1 MKLKS
6 ILAAGILAGTAVS
19 STAFAADSFSAD
31 QKKQMEQVI
40 HNYLVNN
47 PEVLIEAS
55 QALQMKQQQDMQ
67 KQAKSAIEKNANE
80 LFSGDMTVV
89 GNPKGNVTL
98 VEFFDYQ
105 CAHCKKMGPV
115 VEQLIKNNSNV
126 RVIFREFPIFGKS
139 SDMASRAALAAALQ
153 GKYKEMHQAL
163 LKKEGR
169 LNEKMI
175 LDTAKSIGLNVD
187 KLKKDM
193 DSEKVSQEL
202 KQTRALAEKLRLM
215 GTPAFIIAGTPDGKF
230 SMTMDSTFVPG
241 AASQEALQEMINNA
255 AKKK

>member
-6 ILAAGILAGTAVS
+6 IFAAGLLAGAAVAPA
-19 STAFAADSFSAD
+19 AFAADSFSAD
-31 QKKQMEQVI
+31 QKKEMEQII
-40 HNYLVNN
+40 HNYLVTN

-55 QALQMKQQQDMQ
+55 QALQSKQQQDMQ
-67 KQAKSAIEKNANE
+67 KQAKSAIEQNAKD

-105 CAHCKKMGPV
+105 CVHCKKMASV
-115 VEQLIKNNSNV
+115 IDNLIKDNANV
-126 RVIFREFPIFGKS
+126 KVIFREFPIFGKS
-139 SDMASRAALAAALQ
+139 SDLASRAALAAALQ
-153 GKYKEMHQAL
+153 GKYKEMHSAL
-163 LKKEGR
+163 LKQDQR
-169 LNEKMI
+169 LNEKLIM
-175 LDTAKSIGLNVD
+175 DTAKSIGLNVD

-230 SMTMDSTFVPG
+230 SIEAETSFVPG
-241 AASQEALQEMINNA
+241 AASQEALQDMINNA
-255 AKKK
+255 AKKS